1 MNKIKKMMF
10 INIIITIF
18 IVITGF
24 TSIVYAADITLTK
37 ENDDIWAPF
46 FQATGNVWTYCR
58 NHAKHTTKYAP
69 ITYELSS
76 TKNMTSSTRN
86 FLEKNENNHEL
97 VQSAVWY
104 LNSSRKQKLEGKYNT
119 LAEENSK
126 YTAKYYSEEKI
137 RDILNRY
144 AKNDESTRYEVSVS
158 DAYVRPENFHYKI
171 LEKKDDG
178 SIDYVRDNNTIREKD
193 FYAIKVYKSI
203 EGYTNSDN
211 LKIQVFPS
219 KNGKKV
225 EGGSAYTLYRPYP
238 KNNVWGALRE
248 GPENDAN
255 SRKIDNKDGTI
266 TILIKRDSV
275 DQKTSDGFYIVISA
289 KSEKTSEK
297 GILKF
302 YSPTE
307 VTINGSKKQAGKYLK
322 DAQKLLRF
330 DFKATTTVGSDHTIA
345 EIADDSE
352 KSIKYIESIKD
363 ENGNVVASVGN
374 GKLKQPEM
382 NYTAGNSLETAE
394 ISYDGRINT
403 TVMNGYTITYGIRY
417 YSTGTGERTLAEN
430 FDDTYSPG
438 LEYEGIQNAK
448 VTLNQDG
455 SPKTYTDGDG
465 NKTITVEAPE
475 NITLQGYGAT
485 SKKKGTGIDK
495 GFEYYDVFLTFKV
508 NLSKAKNSDTILQF
522 KNNDVAVNR
531 GYEITGKVFTDEN
544 LITDGKITKS
554 RDNLLGQ
561 EDKLVSGIKVELI
574 DNQGNIVQIKDKI
587 TGIEYPTTVYT
598 DNNGVYK
605 FTHLPAG
612 GEYYVKFTY
621 NGQEYENV
629 KYEKVQGSKNSSYAE
644 EKNDTS
650 SDSRVT
656 FNKKFTRIDE
666 SNSEKYSLKSK
677 SEKEPQVTGATNKT
691 DDVSRAEFAI
701 SSYSRKISLTT
712 SYKDYLNLG
721 IFKRH
726 FDLSLENKL
735 ESMEIAINGVTQKIE
750 STNGGI
756 ISGTIL
762 NEDLY
767 FKEADYKNKNE
778 DTSKELAVY
787 LNYKLTISN
796 NSLEQFAGEI
806 NSINFWYDSRL
817 IPASADNQSD
827 EIRIGGDVDGGDSK
841 FKTCEIK
848 LAGKKVEPNES
859 ITVNLKLKLTR
870 DIIEEYINNPNETLK
885 TFETV
890 AEISSYGS
898 KYSSDNVFGN
908 GHSGNAGKIDEDS
921 NAGNVDIQKYVSEIR
936 KSTDANTVLN
946 FFDEDDARRS
956 LGIKL
961 QVDDIQ
967 RKLSGRVFEDK
978 TTHNNQT
985 NERLGDGIYN
995 SGDKNIQGVKVELL
1009 EITGRNSV
1017 GNNTYN
1023 KAKVYDKTTKTFKDA
1038 EVISDENGQYVVEG
1052 YIPSANYVIRFT
1064 YGDGSTGIYN
1074 AQDYKSTIDKTNES
1088 YKAANTTEQLPNGED
1103 NYWYTHENI
1112 KNKSVAKDDDANMTN
1127 RALDYNRAS
1136 ELENN
1141 TNLDVRKYELE
1152 NTATTAKFCAPIKW
1166 AGNTSATKDEQ
1177 YGVGIQNMNLGLAE
1191 RPRSE
1196 LKINKTIDHITL
1208 TTSDG
1213 RTLIDGNQD
1222 TIKSTSWTTR
1232 YVQAIVDENLIYGS
1246 TLKITYKYEV
1256 ENIGEVDYLSNGR
1269 VAYNRDG
1276 TIVANNT
1283 NRRYYDYGD
1292 LQGQQAKTKT
1302 YVEKIIDY
1310 VDNQLMY
1317 DENMQSNPENAEKIN
1332 KDDWHVATEEELNML
1347 GEDAKEGAKDIN
1359 TKLITENLNKELEP
1373 GEKTDPIYLTLS
1385 KVLSSGEDKDKNE
1398 LVYNNYV
1405 EIIKSWNT
1413 AGRRS
1418 YSITGNKLLSDVT
1431 NEKRG
1436 APIKNEDDV
1445 KKKAEYILSI
1455 PGDLNPKTLIT
1466 LDYEPDSDKAQE
1478 VQIVPPFGSQRVIWT
1493 IIATIS
1499 AIILAGGIYLINRK
1513 VLKARNKK

>member
-890 AEISSYGS
+890 AEISS
-898 KYSSDNVFGN
+898 
-908 GHSGNAGKIDEDS
+908 
-921 NAGNVDIQKYVSEIR
+921 
-936 KSTDANTVLN
+936 
-946 FFDEDDARRS
+946 
-956 LGIKL
+956 
-961 QVDDIQ
+961 
-967 RKLSGRVFEDK
+967 
-978 TTHNNQT
+978 
-985 NERLGDGIYN
+985 
-995 SGDKNIQGVKVELL
+995 
-1009 EITGRNSV
+1009 
-1017 GNNTYN
+1017 
-1023 KAKVYDKTTKTFKDA
+1023 
-1038 EVISDENGQYVVEG
+1038 
-1052 YIPSANYVIRFT
+1052 
-1064 YGDGSTGIYN
+1064 
-1074 AQDYKSTIDKTNES
+1074 
-1088 YKAANTTEQLPNGED
+1088 
-1103 NYWYTHENI
+1103 
-1112 KNKSVAKDDDANMTN
+1112 
-1127 RALDYNRAS
+1127 
-1136 ELENN
+1136 
-1141 TNLDVRKYELE
+1141 
-1152 NTATTAKFCAPIKW
+1152 
-1166 AGNTSATKDEQ
+1166 
-1177 YGVGIQNMNLGLAE
+1177 
-1191 RPRSE
+1191 
-1196 LKINKTIDHITL
+1196 
-1208 TTSDG
+1208 
-1213 RTLIDGNQD
+1213 
-1222 TIKSTSWTTR
+1222 
-1232 YVQAIVDENLIYGS
+1232 
-1246 TLKITYKYEV
+1246 
-1256 ENIGEVDYLSNGR
+1256 
-1269 VAYNRDG
+1269 
-1276 TIVANNT
+1276 
-1283 NRRYYDYGD
+1283 
-1292 LQGQQAKTKT
+1292 
-1302 YVEKIIDY
+1302 
-1310 VDNQLMY
+1310 
-1317 DENMQSNPENAEKIN
+1317 
-1332 KDDWHVATEEELNML
+1332 
-1347 GEDAKEGAKDIN
+1347 
-1359 TKLITENLNKELEP
+1359 
-1373 GEKTDPIYLTLS
+1373 
-1385 KVLSSGEDKDKNE
+1385 
-1398 LVYNNYV
+1398 
-1405 EIIKSWNT
+1405 
-1413 AGRRS
+1413 
-1418 YSITGNKLLSDVT
+1418 
-1431 NEKRG
+1431 
-1436 APIKNEDDV
+1436 
-1445 KKKAEYILSI
+1445 
-1455 PGDLNPKTLIT
+1455 
-1466 LDYEPDSDKAQE
+1466 
-1478 VQIVPPFGSQRVIWT
+1478 
-1493 IIATIS
+1493 
-1499 AIILAGGIYLINRK
+1499 
-1513 VLKARNKK
+1513 

>member
-86 FLEKNENNHEL
+86 FLEKNENNHKL

-225 EGGSAYTLYRPYP
+225 EGGSAYTLYRPYS

-307 VTINGSKKQAGKYLK
+307 VTINGSPKQAGKYLK

-701 SSYSRKISLTT
+701 SSYSRKISLIT
-712 SYKDYLNLG
+712 SYKNYLNLG

-796 NSLEQFAGEI
+796 NSLEQFTGEI

-1112 KNKSVAKDDDANMTN
+1112 KNKSVAKDDVANMTN

-1196 LKINKTIDHITL
+1196 LKINKTVDHITL
-1208 TTSDG
+1208 ITSDG
-1213 RTLIDGNQD
+1213 RTLIDGKQR
-1222 TIKSTSWTTR
+1222 TINSTSWTEK

-1256 ENIGEVDYLSNGR
+1256 ENTGELDYISSGY
-1269 VAYNRDG
+1269 AYKLDG
-1276 TIVANNT
+1276 TLITDNNS
-1283 NRRYYDYGD
+1283 RKYYDYGEVGE
-1292 LQGQQAKTKT
+1292 GQKIVTTKADK
-1302 YVEKIIDY
+1302 VIDY

-1317 DENMQSNPENAEKIN
+1317 DENMQSNPENAKKTN

-1359 TKLITENLNKELEP
+1359 TKLITENFNKELEP

-1385 KVLSSGEDKDKNE
+1385 KVLSSEDDKDKNE

-1436 APIKNEDDV
+1436 APIINEDDV

>member
-86 FLEKNENNHEL
+86 FLEKNENNHKL

-225 EGGSAYTLYRPYP
+225 EGGSAYTLYRPYS

-307 VTINGSKKQAGKYLK
+307 VTINGSPKQAGKYLK

-701 SSYSRKISLTT
+701 SSYSRKISLIT
-712 SYKDYLNLG
+712 SYKNYLNLG

-796 NSLEQFAGEI
+796 NSLEQFTGEI

-1112 KNKSVAKDDDANMTN
+1112 KNKSVAKDDVANMTN

-1196 LKINKTIDHITL
+1196 LKINKTVDHITL
-1208 TTSDG
+1208 ITSDG
-1213 RTLIDGNQD
+1213 RTLIDGKQR
-1222 TIKSTSWTTR
+1222 TINSTSWTEK

-1256 ENIGEVDYLSNGR
+1256 ENTGELDYISSGY
-1269 VAYNRDG
+1269 AYKLDG
-1276 TIVANNT
+1276 TLITDNNS
-1283 NRRYYDYGD
+1283 RKYYDYGEVGE
-1292 LQGQQAKTKT
+1292 GQKIVTTKADK
-1302 YVEKIIDY
+1302 VIDY

-1317 DENMQSNPENAEKIN
+1317 DENMQSNPENAKKTN

-1359 TKLITENLNKELEP
+1359 TKLITENFNKELEP

-1436 APIKNEDDV
+1436 APIINEDDV